1 MEQPKRTAPHRIPC
15 YCHKCDGTLVSVRTE
30 RNHRQSARAPDK
42 SVYGRKNKQML
53 EADEHDP
60 TSDSS
65 SNSSEP
71 SEGPSRVKKKPRI
84 INSGSNDENQ
94 SDEEVDLNLQQQ
106 VDDDER
112 EEQDRM
118 VEEDVNDDF
127 NDEEM
132 RLQDQNDDNNNAQDI
147 TDDSEEENDEGNIDG
162 DPDSEPEDIEQA
174 SGGNENDEGDY
185 PESHIENIRLAQ
197 SYVNAIKSASLDND
211 KLSQEDIYR
220 LRNPS
225 TEQVDLDDPDV
236 RLSIDLYMSC
246 GKASESTYKSVR
258 ESILKR
264 FPNTEV
270 MSYYRV
276 KALVSDLT
284 GVVSIEDDIV
294 PSPVLIPNNVN

>member
-1 MEQPKRTAPHRIPC
+1 M
-15 YCHKCDGTLVSVRTE
+15 
-30 RNHRQSARAPDK
+30 
-42 SVYGRKNKQML
+42 
-53 EADEHDP
+53 
-60 TSDSS
+60 
-65 SNSSEP
+65 SE
-71 SEGPSRVKKKPRI
+71 I
-84 INSGSNDENQ
+84 IDDNTQENQ

-112 EEQDRM
+112 EEDRI

-197 SYVNAIKSASLDND
+197 SYVNAIKSASLNND

-220 LRNPS
+220 LQNPS